1 MRNRR
6 MIQAVVWVVV
16 IGLVLTILASA
27 LSVLS

>member
-6 MIQAVVWVVV
+6 LIQVVVWVVV

-27 LSVLS
+27 LSFLS